1 MNPDNTMTKATH
13 ENPNLP
19 SAPPSCS
26 VRWVDAHKELPD
38 DEMTVLVAL
47 ADGEVW
53 TGFHEDNQWR
63 FVSADMMKP
72 RSCTGLSFLNH
83 RTLRVSH
90 SRESRGRNHAR

>member
-1 MNPDNTMTKATH
+1 MNPDNPMPNTTH

-63 FVSADMMKP
+63 FVSADMIEAEVMYWAEFPEPPNDKVSSGDKP
-72 RSCTGLSFLNH
+72 R
-83 RTLRVSH
+83 
-90 SRESRGRNHAR
+90 